1 MLEGRP
7 ANVFRPH
14 FVIRFLI
21 QRLQVDPPQ
30 SPHPPRKPK
39 GTSMTEIEDKEYEL
53 ILMTTVAQFLSEF
66 ILHRPGR
73 NYENRQEWRDQWD
86 VICTS
91 VSKKCCVSL
100 DGNTASKNLFNVS
113 NPSFYWCTDVR
124 LKSFLQIITRYEKD
138 NDGSLGRGGCFHPWS
153 HKCQCQIFNLAE
165 PHSSR
170 Q

>member
-1 MLEGRP
+1 
-7 ANVFRPH
+7 
-14 FVIRFLI
+14 
-21 QRLQVDPPQ
+21 
-30 SPHPPRKPK
+30 
-39 GTSMTEIEDKEYEL
+39 MTEIEEKEYEL

-73 NYENRQEWRDQWD
+73 NCENRQEWKDQWD
-86 VICTS
+86 MTCTS

-100 DGNTASKNLFNVS
+100 DGNMTSKNLF
-113 NPSFYWCTDVR
+113 Y
-124 LKSFLQIITRYEKD
+124 IITRYEKD